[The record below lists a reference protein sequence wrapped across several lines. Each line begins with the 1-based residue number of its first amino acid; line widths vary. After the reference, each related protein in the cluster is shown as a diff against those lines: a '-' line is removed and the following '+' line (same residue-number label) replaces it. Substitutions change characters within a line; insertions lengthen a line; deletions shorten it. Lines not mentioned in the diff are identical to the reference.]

1 MTDYLWQGYNRHNKN
16 SKPSKPLM
24 SYEDFVTNL
33 NQQDQGYKNS
43 KAICIA
49 FLDAVYSGQKG
60 KRDNLATAMFNYG
73 SSATDQSSYF
83 IKIS

>member
-1 MTDYLWQGYNRHNKN
+1 MTKAEFDTEYAN
-16 SKPSKPLM
+16 SSQA
-24 SYEDFVTNL
+24 F
-33 NQQDQGYKNS
+33 KNS

-49 FLDAVYSGQKG
+49 FLDAVYSGQSG
-60 KRDNLATAMFNYG
+60 ARNNLATALFNYG